1 MGSFMK
7 NIAKNNQVADKNQS
21 LGDNIMGNPNVS
33 SKCKELQDNF
43 NDLDN
48 KHRKIEKDYDELN
61 NIKTDIQDE
70 KADLE
75 KYFNTYKGE
84 TMNTLEAKAA
94 AQNKEL
100 ARAFSTHS
108 SKSMYQTEQI
118 ASLNWYVYY
127 LLWLYAVVAVIF
139 LVALFGGPNANK
151 TSIYVKGIV
160 TVLILLYPFYVTT
173 VENFLYAFYQFGL
186 HIIYGDVYIQ
196 SSY

>member
-1 MGSFMK
+1 MGRFIKKM
-7 NIAKNNQVADKNQS
+7 AKNAKNKIEN
-21 LGDNIMGNPNVS
+21 LENNT
-33 SKCKELQDNF
+33 LF
-43 NDLDN
+43 NALDN
-48 KHRKIEKDYDELN
+48 QHAILEKDYSKQGIELSTTGTNIETLQKEYDE
-61 NIKTDIQDE
+61 
-70 KADLE
+70 
-75 KYFNTYKGE
+75 YKSE
-84 TMNTLEAKAA
+84 TMNTLEAKAE

-139 LVALFGGPNANK
+139 LVVLFGGPNANK

-160 TVLILLYPFYVTT
+160 TVLLLLYPFYVTT

-186 HIIYGDVYIQ
+186 HIIYGDVYIR

>member
-7 NIAKNNQVADKNQS
+7 KIAKNNQVADKNQS

-33 SKCKELQDNF
+33 SKCEKLQDDF
-43 NDLDN
+43 NDLD
-48 KHRKIEKDYDELN
+48 KRCDQVGDDYKELN
-61 NIKTDIQDE
+61 TSYNTLQTYNTNLQDE
-70 KADLE
+70 FE
-75 KYFNTYKGE
+75 TYKDE
-84 TMNTLEAKAA
+84 TMDTLEAKAE

>member
-1 MGSFMK
+1 MK
-7 NIAKNNQVADKNQS
+7 IVNNNQVADKNQS
-21 LGDNIMGNPNVS
+21 LGDNIMERPVVSIECKKLQNDFNVLNN
-33 SKCKELQDNF
+33 E
-43 NDLDN
+43 
-48 KHRKIEKDYDELN
+48 HRKIEKDYEQRVIELSTAGANFKDLRNEYDE
-61 NIKTDIQDE
+61 
-70 KADLE
+70 
-75 KYFNTYKGE
+75 YKSD
-84 TMNTLEAKAA
+84 TMNTLEAKAE

-139 LVALFGGPNANK
+139 LVVLFGGPNANK
-151 TSIYVKGIV
+151 TSIYIKGIV
-160 TVLILLYPFYVTT
+160 TVLLLLYPFYVTT

-186 HIIYGDVYIQ
+186 HIIYGDVYIR